1 MNNTVIA
8 IDGHSSCGKS
18 TIAKAIAKKLGFI
31 YVDTGAM
38 YRAVTYYCLKNNLIS
53 ADGVI
58 DEQKLAGKLS
68 EIKIEFR
75 NSGEGFDNQQTIL
88 NSENIE
94 EKIRGMEVSQ
104 HVSAVSK
111 IKFVRDYLVKLQ
123 KQYGES
129 QNIVMDGRDIGTVV
143 FPDARFKFFVTA
155 SAEVRAQRRYD
166 ELKNKGEQVD
176 FQDILKNVKDRDF
189 QDSTRKESPLVQA
202 KDALLLDNSN
212 MTREEQLAWIL
223 QILKQ

>member
-1 MNNTVIA
+1 MNTVIA

-18 TIAKAIAKKLGFI
+18 TIAKAVAKKMGYI

-38 YRAVTYYCLKNNLIS
+38 YRAVTYYCLLNNLI
-53 ADGVI
+53 DNEGVVN
-58 DEQKLAGKLS
+58 ETKLAQQLS
-68 EIKIEFR
+68 GIIISFQ
-75 NSGEGFDNQQTIL
+75 NTGEGFDNQQTFL
-88 NSENIE
+88 NSKNIE

-123 KQYGES
+123 KEYGES
-129 QNIVMDGRDIGTVV
+129 ENIVMDGRDIGTVV
-143 FPDARFKFFVTA
+143 FPKAKFKFFVTA
-155 SAEVRAQRRYD
+155 SPEVRAQRRYD
-166 ELKNKGEQVD
+166 ELSKKGENVS
-176 FQDILKNVKDRDF
+176 FEEILKNVKDRDF
-189 QDSTRKESPLVQA
+189 QDSTRKESPLMQA
-202 KDALLLDNSN
+202 EDAILLDNSN